1 MTKLPKKPKYP
12 KHQIWFDEEWKKY
25 LMVFDGLDGVPIP
38 YELELSEIGSQ
49 TIKTAFVNTPI
60 HLALGNF
67 WGYQD
72 FPEDEVLINC
82 EPFEEGRNHIY
93 LASYDLSA
101 LKALAKMLCDHRC
114 WQESENS
121 KYIIK
126 STKTSN

>member
-1 MTKLPKKPKYP
+1 MTKKPQYP
-12 KHQIWFDEEWKKY
+12 KHEIWFDEESKKY

-38 YELELSEIGSQ
+38 YELELSEIGAE

-72 FPEDEVLINC
+72 FPKDEVLINC

-101 LKALAKMLCDHRC
+101 LTALAKMLCDYRC
-114 WQESENS
+114 WKDSERSLNL
-121 KYIIK
+121 IK
-126 STKTSN
+126 STKSSD

>member
-1 MTKLPKKPKYP
+1 MTKKPQYP
-12 KHQIWFDEEWKKY
+12 KHEIWFDEESKKY

-38 YELELSEIGSQ
+38 YELELSEIGAE

-72 FPEDEVLINC
+72 FPKDEFLINC
-82 EPFEEGRNHIY
+82 EPFEEGRNHIF

-101 LKALAKMLCDHRC
+101 LTALAKMLCDYRC
-114 WQESENS
+114 WKDSERSLNL
-121 KYIIK
+121 IK
-126 STKTSN
+126 STKTND

>member
-1 MTKLPKKPKYP
+1 MTKKPQYP
-12 KHQIWFDEEWKKY
+12 KHEIWFDEESKKY

-38 YELELSEIGSQ
+38 YELELSEIGAE

-72 FPEDEVLINC
+72 FPKDEVFINC
-82 EPFEEGRNHIY
+82 EPFEEGRNHIF

-101 LKALAKMLCDHRC
+101 LTALAKMLCDYRC
-114 WQESENS
+114 WKDSERSLNL
-121 KYIIK
+121 IK
-126 STKTSN
+126 STKTND

>member
-1 MTKLPKKPKYP
+1 MTKKPQYP
-12 KHQIWFDEEWKKY
+12 KHEIWFDEESKKY

-38 YELELSEIGSQ
+38 YELELSKIGAE

-72 FPEDEVLINC
+72 FPKDEVLINC

-93 LASYDLSA
+93 LASYNLSA
-101 LKALAKMLCDHRC
+101 LTALAKMLCDYRC
-114 WQESENS
+114 WKDSERSLNL
-121 KYIIK
+121 IK
-126 STKTSN
+126 STKTSD

>member
-1 MTKLPKKPKYP
+1 MIKKPQYP
-12 KHQIWFDEEWKKY
+12 KHEIWFDEESKKY

-38 YELELSEIGSQ
+38 YELELSEIGAE

-72 FPEDEVLINC
+72 FPKDEVLINC

-93 LASYDLSA
+93 LASYNLSA
-101 LKALAKMLCDHRC
+101 LTALAKMLCDYRC
-114 WQESENS
+114 WKDSERSLNL
-121 KYIIK
+121 IK
-126 STKTSN
+126 STKTSD